1 MEVAATTQYFHNV
14 KTSTRSLIYLLSVWS
29 VSSFLA
35 TSSND
40 KVNIKNS
47 DKSFFADVNNPVNQ
61 YMVKYAWGWTFYPLC
76 LLFTVTSF
84 TQSVRFLVHCLSKL
98 SANTILYITGQIT
111 QWKEYF
117 ILGQINSEYW
127 SLVFL
132 CSLPVS
138 HHSATDRSV

>member
-14 KTSTRSLIYLLSVWS
+14 KTSTRSLIYLLSVLS

-47 DKSFFADVNNPVNQ
+47 DKSFFEDVDNPVNQ
-61 YMVKYAWGWTFYPLC
+61 YLVKYAWGWTFYPLC
-76 LLFTVTSF
+76 ILFTVTSF
-84 TQSVRFLVHCLSKL
+84 TQSVGLCFVHVNCQLTL
-98 SANTILYITGQIT
+98 IYISGQIT
-111 QWKEYF
+111 QWKEYC
-117 ILGQINSEYW
+117 ILGQIDSQYW

-132 CSLPVS
+132 RSLPVS
-138 HHSATDRSV
+138 FHSTTDRSV